1 MSYTYRHEDLVDL
14 DVSATATDL
23 GDVELRTGDGFVLT
37 LDPEKIPAL
46 VRVLTA
52 AMRKTQKGAQ
62 AKESVLHNRKAVDA
76 KPKK

>member
-1 MSYTYRHEDLVDL
+1 MSHTYRHEDLVDL
-14 DVSATATDL
+14 DVSATATDA
-23 GDVELRTGDGFVLT
+23 GKVELRTGDGFVLT
-37 LDPEKIPAL
+37 LDPEKVPAI

>member
-1 MSYTYRHEDLVDL
+1 MSHTYRHEDLVDL
-14 DVSATATDL
+14 DVSATATDA
-23 GDVELRTGDGFVLT
+23 GKVELRTGDGFVLS
-37 LDPEKIPAL
+37 LDPAKVPAI

-62 AKESVLHNRKAVDA
+62 AKESVLHNRAKVAD